1 MAVIKLK
8 GNLSA
13 IENALKQEPKLAK
26 AAAVSALNKSI
37 AQAQTVGVRQLANQK
52 RLPVRIVKR
61 RTKIQR
67 ANAKRLYAALVTLT
81 AGIPIDQLGARD
93 LKKGGISAGGK
104 RYPHAFRAKAGGE
117 KALVF
122 ERKVFG
128 GQRVGRLP
136 IERVKIPL
144 LPEADPI
151 FLAAVKQALSTK
163 LQKIFEQE
171 LRFRI
176 TKRATAAATRI

>member
-1 MAVIKLK
+1 MAVIKIK
-8 GNLSA
+8 GDLSA
-13 IENALKQEPKLAK
+13 IERALKQEPKLAK
-26 AAAVSALNKSI
+26 AAAISALNKTV
-37 AQAQTVGVRQLANQK
+37 AQAQTAGVRTLATRKQL
-52 RLPVRIVKR
+52 PIRIVKR
-61 RTKIQR
+61 RTKVQR

-81 AGIPIDQLGARD
+81 AGIPIDQLNARD

-104 RYPHAFRAKAGGE
+104 RYPHAFRAKVGGE
-117 KALVF
+117 KALIF

-151 FLAAVKQALSTK
+151 FLAAVKQALGTK
-163 LQKIFEQE
+163 LGKIFEQE
-171 LRFRI
+171 LKFRL
-176 TKRATAAATRI
+176 TKRATAAAVQP